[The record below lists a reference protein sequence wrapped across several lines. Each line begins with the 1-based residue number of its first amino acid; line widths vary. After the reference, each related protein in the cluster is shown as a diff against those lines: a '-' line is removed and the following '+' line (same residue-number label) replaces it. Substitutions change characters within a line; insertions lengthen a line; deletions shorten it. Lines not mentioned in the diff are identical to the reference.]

1 MSIRVAIVDDHRLI
15 RDALSELISAEA
27 DIDIVAS
34 VGDGAA
40 AVQAAGEVRPDVLLL
55 DIALPD
61 ANGLELIGR
70 IRECS
75 PATRVLVLSMHS
87 EPEYAAVAHEHGARG
102 LIAKSSP
109 VEDLIDA
116 IHTVADGGSIP
127 VEERLTEREREIL
140 THIGRGATN
149 DEIACALD
157 LQPKTVEAY
166 GQQLMAKL
174 GVRTRAGL
182 IGHAAR
188 QSLVK
193 SN

>member
-1 MSIRVAIVDDHRLI
+1 MPIRVAIVDDHRLI
-15 RDALSELISAEA
+15 RDALSDLISAEP

-40 AVQAAGEVRPDVLLL
+40 AVQAAGEARPDVLLL

-61 ANGLELIGR
+61 ANGLDLIGR
-70 IRECS
+70 IREHS

-87 EPEYAAVAHEHGARG
+87 EPEYAAAARKRGARG
-102 LIAKSSP
+102 LIAKSAP

-116 IHTVADGGSIP
+116 IRTVADGDSIP
-127 VEERLTEREREIL
+127 VVGELTEREREIL
-140 THIGRGATN
+140 KHIGHGATN
-149 DEIACALD
+149 DEIASALD

-182 IGHAAR
+182 IGRAR
-188 QSLVK
+188 RVDLQ
-193 SN
+193 